1 MHNRFLYTAEV
12 VFYDDVGRYGYR
24 IYARTVNDPFLILL
38 SPGKYLDADSA
49 IRASESEIQNIKARL
64 LARDIRKGVRRAQN
78 MMGGAA

>member
-12 VFYDDVGRYGYR
+12 VFYDDVHRYGYR

-49 IRASESEIQNIKARL
+49 LRASESEIQNIKTRL
-64 LARDIRKGVRRAQN
+64 SARDIREGVRYAQN
-78 MMGGAA
+78 ATDGAA